1 MLLVFISICIIII
14 VTNIYYFIKK
24 NDLENYVIPIY
35 LVLLFVLFILVYY
48 FDYTINIISSVI
60 NTIALLCI
68 LLFPILIS

>member
-48 FDYTINIISSVI
+48 FDYTVNILSSVI